1 MKPMSA
7 AELMAKGGQTNMLEG
22 RRLTLKEHN
31 QMTDTYQPGEDGR
44 LALTSL
50 SAANLPIPPPIPPLP
65 TLPRACWFNV
75 AKEWFPGTLHMWG
88 TDSTD
93 LGSYPVG
100 VVEDETGKVH
110 SLYVEYIKMVKP

>member
-1 MKPMSA
+1 MTDLDGNTPMSA
-7 AELMAKGGQTNMLEG
+7 AELLAKGGQTNMLEG
-22 RRLTLKEHN
+22 RRLTVEE
-31 QMTDTYQPGEDGR
+31 P
-44 LALTSL
+44 S
-50 SAANLPIPPPIPPLP
+50 PP
-65 TLPRACWFNV
+65 LPRACWFNV

-110 SLYVEYIKMVKP
+110 SLYVEYIKMVAP